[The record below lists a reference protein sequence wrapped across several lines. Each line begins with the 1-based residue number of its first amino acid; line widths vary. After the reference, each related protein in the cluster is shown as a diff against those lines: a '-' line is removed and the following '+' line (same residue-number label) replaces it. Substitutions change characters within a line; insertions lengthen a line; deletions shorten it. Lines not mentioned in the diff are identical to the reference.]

1 MAEAQNNVP
10 LLNRK
15 EWQTMMPAIT
25 ATAAG
30 SFVAADQSGLS
41 RYALYMLSGTVH
53 YLYDHL
59 NDDYL
64 PITSGA
70 FAGTFVAGACG
81 CYHPWSVT
89 FTATGGS
96 TTTANVAAGTSNISG
111 LVVGAEIE
119 FLSGTAANLG

>member
-1 MAEAQNNVP
+1 MAEAQSNIP
-10 LLNRK
+10 ILNRK
-15 EWQTMMPAIT
+15 EWQTMMPAHI

-41 RYALYMLSGTVH
+41 RYSLYMLSGTVH

-70 FAGTFVAGACG
+70 AWHIWGRGLRLLS
-81 CYHPWSVT
+81 SVVSY
-89 FTATGGS
+89 FYCNRWNYNNS
-96 TTTANVAAGTSNISG
+96 
-111 LVVGAEIE
+111 
-119 FLSGTAANLG
+119 